1 MESQAVGGN
10 PSRMPMAIAK
20 APNEYSVYYKEGYGF
35 SPMFTPGYPQRN
47 QGKRGGYAHGSGWKR
62 QIKFPLSIMPSCV
75 IWSIDMFFE

>member
-35 SPMFTPGYPQRN
+35 SPMFTLGIRKEIREN
-47 QGKRGGYAHGSGWKR
+47 EEVSTWLRLEKAN
-62 QIKFPLSIMPSCV
+62 
-75 IWSIDMFFE
+75 